1 MADLENVYIE
11 MNAASDDHDKQ
22 IATIKPDQ
30 TLGNTRLV
38 SLKYLVVICNHVFI
52 EVEFT
57 QWNTLIYCLPKI
69 YAAVAKQ

>member
-30 TLGNTRLV
+30 TLANTRLV
-38 SLKYLVVICNHVFI
+38 LLKYLNSS
-52 EVEFT
+52 
-57 QWNTLIYCLPKI
+57 
-69 YAAVAKQ
+69 